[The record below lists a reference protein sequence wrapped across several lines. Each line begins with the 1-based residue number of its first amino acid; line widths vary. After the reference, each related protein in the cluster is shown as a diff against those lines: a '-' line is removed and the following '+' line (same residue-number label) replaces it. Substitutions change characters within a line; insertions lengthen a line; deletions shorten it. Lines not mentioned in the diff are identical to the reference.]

1 MVYPSKTKYDFNYWL
16 KCKTNDYSKNENI
29 MMHIWKIILKSKSK
43 IINMKVELESIGTI
57 HTEFKKVE
65 GMPIQPTG
73 AKGIKGTIEIKDKY
87 LDGLKDLDGF
97 SHIHL
102 IYLLHKVEGYMLE
115 VKPFMDNNTHGVFA
129 TRSPKRPNRIGM
141 SVVKV
146 NKVEGNTIHVENVDI
161 LDGTPLLDIK
171 PYVPQLYEDTIDE
184 LKIGWFETKHQ
195 KAKSQKSDT
204 RFK

>member
-1 MVYPSKTKYDFNYWL
+1 M
-16 KCKTNDYSKNENI
+16 
-29 MMHIWKIILKSKSK
+29 KI
-43 IINMKVELESIGTI
+43 ELESIGTI
-57 HTEFKKVE
+57 HTEFNEIE

-73 AKGIKGTIEIKDKY
+73 AKGIPVTIEIKEEY
-87 LDGLKDLDGF
+87 VDGLKDLEGF

-102 IYLLHKVEGYMLE
+102 IYLLHKVDGYMLE

-146 NKVEGNTIHVENVDI
+146 KKVEGNTVYIENVDI
-161 LDGTPLLDIK
+161 LNGTPLLDIK

-184 LKIGWFETKHQ
+184 LRIGWFENNHK
-195 KAKSQKSDT
+195 KAKSQKSDD

>member
-1 MVYPSKTKYDFNYWL
+1 M
-16 KCKTNDYSKNENI
+16 
-29 MMHIWKIILKSKSK
+29 KI
-43 IINMKVELESIGTI
+43 ELESIGTI
-57 HTEFKKVE
+57 HTEFNKIE

-87 LDGLKDLDGF
+87 VDGLKDLDGF
-97 SHIHL
+97 SHVHL

-115 VKPFMDNNTHGVFA
+115 VKPFMDNTPHGVFA

-141 SVVKV
+141 SIVKV
-146 NKVEGNTIHVENVDI
+146 NKVEDNKVYVENVDI

-184 LKIGWFETKHQ
+184 LKIGWFEKNHK
-195 KAKSQKSDT
+195 KAKTQKSDT

>member
-1 MVYPSKTKYDFNYWL
+1 MKIFGFDIWQKCEFMRNRNKKEKKVYFQNQNNINTIKTKII
-16 KCKTNDYSKNENI
+16 SMNI
-29 MMHIWKIILKSKSK
+29 
-43 IINMKVELESIGTI
+43 ELESIGTI
-57 HTEFKKVE
+57 HTEFNEIE

-73 AKGIKGTIEIKDKY
+73 AKGIKGTIEIKDKFV
-87 LDGLKDLDGF
+87 DGLKDLDGF

-102 IYLLHKVEGYMLE
+102 LYLLHKVDGYMLE

-146 NKVEGNTIHVENVDI
+146 NKVEGNTVHVENIDV
-161 LDGTPLLDIK
+161 LNGTPLLDIK

-195 KAKSQKSDT
+195 KAKSQKSDD